1 MLLRGSDEPEVNL
14 LLQDKLSP
22 HDHHLLDDRDD
33 HGVTLLT
40 RGRNRLDFPA
50 DGDPFHLDV
59 FPRERKF
66 DRLVVLVGRDH
77 DADPPGF
84 HTLPINR
91 ELLRQTADGRRIAIR
106 RGRRPR

>member
-14 LLQDKLSP
+14 FLQDKLSP
-22 HDHHLLDDRDD
+22 HNHHLLDDRDD
-33 HGVTLLT
+33 HGVTLLPC
-40 RGRNRLDFPA
+40 GRNRLDFST

-59 FPRERKF
+59 FLRERKF
-66 DRLVVLVGRDH
+66 DRLIVLVGRDH

-91 ELLRQTADGRRIAIR
+91 ELLRQTAGGVTIR
-106 RGRRPR
+106 RGRRSR